1 MTIQGG
7 DVLLVGPGH
16 HNFLA
21 LADRM
26 RQWGFRCHF
35 AGTVRTAQELVNTT
49 RVDLVLSN
57 VHLPDGTGY
66 GPLAS
71 LSGLPVT
78 AFLCLA
84 VEESCFWLPAIDEGI
99 DCLGLPAL
107 RASEFVDQLEE
118 MARSLTA
125 EPPIN

>member
-7 DVLLVGPGH
+7 EVMLVGPGLRSFH
-16 HNFLA
+16 A

-26 RQWGFRCHF
+26 RLWGFRCHF

-66 GPLAS
+66 TLLAS
-71 LSGLPVT
+71 LSGLQVT
-78 AFLCLA
+78 AFLCLP
-84 VEESCFWLPAIDEGI
+84 VEESCFWLPAIDDGV

-107 RASEFVDQLEE
+107 RPSEFVDQLEE
-118 MARSLTA
+118 MARSLPA
-125 EPPIN
+125 ESPIN